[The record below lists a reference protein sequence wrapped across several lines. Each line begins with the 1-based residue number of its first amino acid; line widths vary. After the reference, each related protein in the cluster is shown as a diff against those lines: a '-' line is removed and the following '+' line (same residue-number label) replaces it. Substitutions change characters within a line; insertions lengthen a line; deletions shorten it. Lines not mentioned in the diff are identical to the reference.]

1 MPNTNIGLALGGGGA
16 KGVAHIPVLK
26 TLDELKLNVSKVTGT
41 SIGAIMAVLYASG
54 LSGNDIEELYLQLF
68 QQEVS
73 FWRKLINRESSDVIK
88 WYDLL
93 APGFGSSTG
102 LVQIHEML
110 DFVVDATGVKNIEDL
125 KIPINIVAADF
136 WSRQSVVFDS
146 GDIKTALNASVAL
159 PGLFAPVRIGSQIL
173 VDGGAV
179 NPVPFDLLQDCCDI
193 SIAVNVLGQKTP
205 SNDDEMMPSLF
216 EGLFNTFQIME
227 ESIVRE
233 KMRHY
238 KPDIYLKPDITDV
251 RILDFHKYDIIYQQ
265 AEPIIEQLKSA
276 LNVLLE
282 NQQDKTV
289 KKEAQKLFG
298 RFLDKTKL

>member
-1 MPNTNIGLALGGGGA
+1 MNKPKIGLALGGGGA

-26 TLDELKLNVSKVTGT
+26 TVDELKLNVSKITGT

-54 LSGNDIEELYLQLF
+54 LSGEDIEQLYQQLF

-73 FWRKLINRESSDVIK
+73 FWRKLISRESTDVIK

-93 APGFGSSTG
+93 APGFGSNTG
-102 LVQIHEML
+102 LVQIQEML
-110 DFVVDATGVKNIEDL
+110 DFVVDATGVKKIEDL
-125 KIPINIVAADF
+125 KTPVNIVAADF
-136 WSRQSVVFDS
+136 WQRQAVIFDS

-159 PGLFAPVRIGSQIL
+159 PGLFAPVRIGKQVL

-179 NPVPFDLLQDCCDI
+179 NPVPFDLLQNCCDI
-193 SIAVNVLGQKTP
+193 SIAVNVLGQKSP
-205 SNDDEMMPSLF
+205 SSDDEIMPSLF

-238 KPDIYLKPDITDV
+238 KPDIYLKPEITDV
-251 RILDFHKYDIIYQQ
+251 RILDFHKYDMIYHQ

-276 LNVLLE
+276 LEVLLE
-282 NQQDKTV
+282 SRKQESFGKEV
-289 KKEAQKLFG
+289 KKAIGNLLG
-298 RFLDKTKL
+298 RQS